1 MTVVSCKFSKN
12 TYNKMK
18 FLLAP
23 DSFKESMTAKEVCQA
38 MEKGIKNVLPN
49 AQIIAVPMAD
59 GGEGT
64 TASLVDA
71 THGQII
77 TKKVVGPLGKKVS
90 ANYGILGDGKTAII
104 EMAQASGLT
113 YVPIQKRTSATILQ
127 TTTFGTGEL
136 IIDALNHGVSNIII
150 GLGGSAT
157 NDGGAG
163 MAQAIG
169 ITFRDQNNQ
178 KISHPLGGGDL
189 NRISKID
196 LSNINPKINKTTFTL
211 ASDVT
216 NPLLG
221 KNGASYVFGK
231 QKGADE
237 NTQPLLDNNLSH
249 YASII
254 KKAIGKSVATIPGSG
269 AAGGLGAGLLAFT
282 PAKIK
287 PGVKVVARETHLED
301 KMQNADFVFTGE
313 GGTDLQTK
321 FGKTPFGVAQIA
333 QKHDIPVI
341 SLAGYLGKG
350 IEQLYEYGFTAIF
363 GILNKAEPIE
373 MALKNGP
380 ANVIR
385 TTENIVR
392 LIKYLDEEKWV

>member
-1 MTVVSCKFSKN
+1 MIAVSCKFLKN
-12 TYNKMK
+12 IYNKMK

-38 MEKGIKNVLPN
+38 MEKGIKSVLPN

-71 THGQII
+71 THGQTI

-90 ANYGILGDGKTAII
+90 ANYGILGDSKTVII

-136 IIDALNHGVSNIII
+136 IIDALNHEVSNIII

-169 ITFRDQNNQ
+169 ISFLDQKKQ
-178 KISHPLGGGDL
+178 KINHPLGGGEL
-189 NRISKID
+189 NKISKID
-196 LSNINPKINKTTFTL
+196 LSNINPKINETTFTL

-221 KNGASYVFGK
+221 KSGASYVFGK

-237 NTQPLLDNNLSH
+237 NTQTLLDNNLSH
-249 YASII
+249 YSSLI
-254 KKAIGKSVATIPGSG
+254 KEATGKSVATIPGSG
-269 AAGGLGAGLLAFT
+269 AAGGLWAGLLAFT

-287 PGVKVVARETHLED
+287 PGVKVVAQETHLED
-301 KMQNADFVFTGE
+301 KIQNADLVFTGE

-321 FGKTPFGVAQIA
+321 FGKTPYGVAQIA
-333 QKHDIPVI
+333 QKHNIPVI

-350 IEQLYEYGFTAIF
+350 IEQLYECGFTAIF
-363 GILNKAEPIE
+363 GILDKAEPIE

-380 ANVIR
+380 ANVSR